1 MQGKTIEVEGPSVED
16 ATELGLAAL
25 GLAAE
30 DAVVEVLSA
39 APARPVRVRV
49 SDRTW
54 TSDPV
59 PQETFTSAPADG
71 SPTFPRKQVVIETL
85 EFVIAQLGIEPQVS
99 PDPEPVDGTFTIR
112 VIGDGAAMLIGRH
125 GQTVE
130 ALEYLLNRIAGGLRD
145 GAPRIA
151 VDIEGY
157 RERREAALEELARS
171 TAEQVRSSGRP
182 VVLQPMSPRDRR
194 IVHVVLQEDIAV
206 ETHSEGDGPFRT
218 LIVSP
223 RRA

>member
-1 MQGKTIEVEGPSVED
+1 MAGKTIEVEGPSVED

-39 APARPVRVRV
+39 APARPIRVRV

-54 TSDPV
+54 TSAPV
-59 PQETFTSAPADG
+59 SQETSAPAAG
-71 SPTFPRKQVVIETL
+71 LFPRKQIVIETL

-157 RERREAALEELARS
+157 RERREASLEELARS
-171 TAEQVRSSGRP
+171 TAEQVRRSGRP

-194 IVHVVLQEDIAV
+194 IVHVVLQEDAGV